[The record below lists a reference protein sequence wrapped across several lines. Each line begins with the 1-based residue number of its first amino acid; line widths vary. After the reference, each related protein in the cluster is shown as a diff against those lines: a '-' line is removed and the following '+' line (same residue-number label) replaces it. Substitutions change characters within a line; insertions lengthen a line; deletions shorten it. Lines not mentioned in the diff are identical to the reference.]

1 MATKELRELRHKY
14 KAAYTSYMHCVQ
26 ALSDASQTGVV
37 PSAAVLELEEK
48 AFDELTVLRQALLDA
63 LQTHGVKANK
73 TGLIALAGRTAWRSS
88 ATSHYRVV
96 AAGLVPRGAEA
107 ATMPKTT
114 NRRGAL
120 RAHRSGAEAWHR

>member
-63 LQTHGVKANK
+63 LRVHGVRANK
-73 TGLIALAGRTAWRSS
+73 TA
-88 ATSHYRVV
+88 
-96 AAGLVPRGAEA
+96 
-107 ATMPKTT
+107 
-114 NRRGAL
+114 
-120 RAHRSGAEAWHR
+120 

>member
-73 TGLIALAGRTAWRSS
+73 TG
-88 ATSHYRVV
+88 
-96 AAGLVPRGAEA
+96 
-107 ATMPKTT
+107 
-114 NRRGAL
+114 
-120 RAHRSGAEAWHR
+120 